1 MTFRS
6 AFVRRLVRLFETRC
20 PRIALRSMRA
30 ALLFSLLERL
40 TFDNQI
46 EADGCTGS
54 SASVEEEC
62 GNLDFSR
69 SVLANFVGVECLMNS
84 DVRNLQV
91 LLIVVVLSIPCGFAQ
106 KIKVGYDKSVDFSKY
121 KTYTL
126 KVPPQPAS
134 RPLLYA
140 SVVGSIKNGLES
152 KGLVSKDKGGDLTVI
167 AGASLDY
174 GLNPDTNPIADDCAN
189 CQAPQVDVQMWAGFM
204 PPPGSAGK
212 PQPRGTLKLDMVDRA
227 TNKEV
232 WSGMV
237 VQKLDAQKVDQ
248 SLEKVGT
255 AIDKL
260 MMEFPPKAK

>member
-1 MTFRS
+1 
-6 AFVRRLVRLFETRC
+6 
-20 PRIALRSMRA
+20 
-30 ALLFSLLERL
+30 
-40 TFDNQI
+40 
-46 EADGCTGS
+46 
-54 SASVEEEC
+54 
-62 GNLDFSR
+62 
-69 SVLANFVGVECLMNS
+69 MNS
-84 DVRNLQV
+84 DVRKLQV
-91 LLIVVVLSIPCGFAQ
+91 LLIVVMLSIPCGFAQ
-106 KIKVGYDKSVDFSKY
+106 KVKVGYDKSADFSKY

-140 SVVGSIKNGLES
+140 SVVGSIRNGLES
-152 KGLVSKDKGGDLTVI
+152 KGLVSMEKGGDLTVI

-174 GLNPDTNPIADDCAN
+174 GLNSAINPIADDCAN
-189 CQAPQVDVQMWAGFM
+189 CQAPQVDVQLWAGFM

-260 MMEFPPKAK
+260 MAEFPPKAK